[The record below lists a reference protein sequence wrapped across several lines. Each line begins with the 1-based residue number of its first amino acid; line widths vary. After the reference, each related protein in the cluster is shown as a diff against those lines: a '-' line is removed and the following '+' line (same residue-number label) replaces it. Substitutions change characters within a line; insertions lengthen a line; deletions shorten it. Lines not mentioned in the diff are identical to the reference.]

1 MAFHIQ
7 KPAAIGSGTVYYTGG
22 NKWSD
27 DYSQRQ
33 SFGTNAAAR
42 SVTESSSAVITGT
55 RIGAGFVGATIV
67 SD

>member
-1 MAFHIQ
+1 MAFYIQ

-22 NKWSD
+22 SKWSY

-42 SVTESSSAVITGT
+42 AVSEASSTVITGT
-55 RIGAGFVGATIV
+55 RIGAGFAGASIV

>member
-7 KPAAIGSGTVYYTGG
+7 KPAAIGSGTVYYIGG

-42 SVTESSSAVITGT
+42 AVTEASSTVITGT
-55 RIGAGFVGATIV
+55 RVGAGFVGATIV